1 MEIFVLCI
9 TIFCVRICD
18 VSLDTLRMLF
28 IIKGKKVI
36 AASVGFVE
44 VLIWFLIV
52 REALNTDI
60 TSLWVAISYAGGFA
74 TGTVFGGILSDKFI
88 SGNLTVQVI
97 LSDRNDEIVTFIR
110 KAGYA
115 VSVID
120 VRGQDEERP
129 KYMLL
134 MEINKKRINQLK
146 TLIKSLDEKA
156 FIIINETKLVQNGYF
171 N

>member
-1 MEIFVLCI
+1 MEIFILCV
-9 TIFCVRICD
+9 TIFFVRICD
-18 VSLDTLRMLF
+18 VSLDTLRVLF
-28 IIKGKKVI
+28 IIKGKKFV
-36 AASVGFVE
+36 AATIGFFE

-52 REALNTDI
+52 RKALNTDA

-74 TGTVFGGILSDKFI
+74 TGTIIGGLLSDKFI

-97 LSDRNDEIVTFIR
+97 LTDKNDDIVTFIR

-120 VRGQDEERP
+120 VRGQDEEKP

-146 TLIKSLDEKA
+146 KLIKSLDEKA

>member
-28 IIKGKKVI
+28 IIKGRKLI
-36 AASVGFVE
+36 AASVGFFE

-74 TGTVFGGILSDKFI
+74 TGTVIGGVLSDKFI

-97 LSDRNDEIVTFIR
+97 LSDRSDEIVTFIR

-120 VRGQDEERP
+120 VKGQDEERP

-146 TLIKSLDEKA
+146 KLIKSLDEKA
-156 FIIINETKLVQNGYF
+156 FIIINETKLVHNGYF

>member
-1 MEIFVLCI
+1 MEIFILCV
-9 TIFCVRICD
+9 TIFFVRICD

-28 IIKGKKVI
+28 IIKGKKLV
-36 AASVGFVE
+36 AAAIGFFE
-44 VLIWFLIV
+44 ILIWFLIV
-52 REALNTDI
+52 RKALNTDA

-74 TGTVFGGILSDKFI
+74 TGTIIGGFLSDKFI

-97 LSDRNDEIVTFIR
+97 LSDRNDDIVTFIR

-120 VRGQDEERP
+120 VKGQDEEKP

-146 TLIKSLDEKA
+146 KLIKSLDQKA

>member
-1 MEIFVLCI
+1 MEIFTLCI
-9 TIFCVRICD
+9 TIFLVRICD
-18 VSLDTLRMLF
+18 VSLDTLRVLF
-28 IIKGKKVI
+28 IIKGSKLI
-36 AASVGFVE
+36 AATVGFFE
-44 VLIWFLIV
+44 ILIWFLIV

-74 TGTVFGGILSDKFI
+74 TGTIFGSILSDKFI

-97 LSDRNDEIVTFIR
+97 LSDRDDEIVTFIR

-134 MEINKKRINQLK
+134 IEINKKRINQLK
-146 TLIKSLDEKA
+146 KLIKSLDEKA

>member
-9 TIFCVRICD
+9 TIFFVRICD

-28 IIKGKKVI
+28 IIKGRKVT
-36 AASVGFVE
+36 AATVGFFE

-74 TGTVFGGILSDKFI
+74 TGTVIGGILSDKFI

-97 LSDRNDEIVTFIR
+97 LSDKNDEIVTFIR

-146 TLIKSLDEKA
+146 KLIKSLDEKA

>member
-1 MEIFVLCI
+1 
-9 TIFCVRICD
+9 
-18 VSLDTLRMLF
+18 MLF
-28 IIKGKKVI
+28 IIKGKKLI
-36 AASVGFVE
+36 AATVGFVE

>member
-1 MEIFVLCI
+1 MEIFILCV

-28 IIKGKKVI
+28 IIKGKNLV
-36 AASVGFVE
+36 AATIGFIE

-52 REALNTDI
+52 REALNTDV
-60 TSLWVAISYAGGFA
+60 TSLWVAVSYAGGYA
-74 TGTVFGGILSDKFI
+74 TGTIIGGLLSNKFI

-97 LSDRNDEIVTFIR
+97 LSDRNDDVVTFIR

-120 VRGQDEERP
+120 VKGQDEENP

-146 TLIKSLDEKA
+146 SLIKGLDDKA

>member
-134 MEINKKRINQLK
+134 MEINKKRINSLK
-146 TLIKSLDEKA
+146 KLIRSLDDKA
-156 FIIINETKLVQNGYF
+156 FIVVNETKMVLNGYF

>member
-1 MEIFVLCI
+1 MEIFLLCI
-9 TIFCVRICD
+9 TIFFVRICD

-28 IIKGKKVI
+28 IIKGRKLI
-36 AASVGFVE
+36 AATVGFFE

-74 TGTVFGGILSDKFI
+74 TGTVIGGVLSDKFI

-120 VRGQDEERP
+120 VKGQDEERP

-146 TLIKSLDEKA
+146 KLIKSLDEKA
-156 FIIINETKLVQNGYF
+156 FIIINETKLVHNGYF

>member
-9 TIFCVRICD
+9 TIFFVRICD

-28 IIKGKKVI
+28 IIKGKKLV
-36 AASVGFVE
+36 AASVGFFE

-74 TGTVFGGILSDKFI
+74 TGTVIGGVLSDKFI

>member
-1 MEIFVLCI
+1 
-9 TIFCVRICD
+9 VRICD

-28 IIKGKKVI
+28 IIKGRKLI
-36 AASVGFVE
+36 AASVGFFE

-74 TGTVFGGILSDKFI
+74 TGTVIGGVLSDKFI

-97 LSDRNDEIVTFIR
+97 LSDRSDEIVTFIR

-120 VRGQDEERP
+120 VKGQDEERP
-129 KYMLL
+129 KYILL
-134 MEINKKRINQLK
+134 MEINKKLINQLK
-146 TLIKSLDEKA
+146 KLIKSLDEKA
-156 FIIINETKLVQNGYF
+156 FIIINETKLVHNGYF

>member
-28 IIKGKKVI
+28 IIKGRNLI
-36 AASVGFVE
+36 AATIGFIE

-52 REALNTDI
+52 REALNTDV
-60 TSLWVAISYAGGFA
+60 TSLWVAISYAGGYA
-74 TGTVFGGILSDKFI
+74 TGTIIGGLLSNKFI
-88 SGNLTVQVI
+88 SGTLTVQVI
-97 LSDRNDEIVTFIR
+97 LSDRNDDVVTFIR

-120 VRGQDEERP
+120 VKGQDEEKP

-134 MEINKKRINQLK
+134 MEINKKRTNQLK
-146 TLIKSLDEKA
+146 KLIKSLDDKA

>member
-28 IIKGKKVI
+28 IIKGKKLI
-36 AASVGFVE
+36 AATVGFVE